1 VPAYAIEALS
11 KARDHCVGKFEPR
24 DIEQLNLLG
33 IFTDGAAKLK
43 RFLNRLL
50 GMNAWLAEQFVAVR
64 LDV

>member
-1 VPAYAIEALS
+1 M
-11 KARDHCVGKFEPR
+11 GKFEPR